1 MRSLFCYICA
11 MQSKL
16 HFGFLIILL
25 ILLGRF
31 VDNSAIPNQQIIIQ
45 FSDAN
50 ISETEKAHIAQ
61 DIQLRLQSIGAEN
74 LHVDQDK
81 KGNLKIAYYSCT
93 NAAQIQKLLS
103 QHDDINYS
111 LGLNNHSKEN
121 SKKEIVKD
129 YKLNVSDIQIDNG
142 NDDWGFDGL
151 QIVEYTQKG
160 DRLNSLKKDFPNY
173 HYQSAI
179 TNNLVK
185 VALIIHRGPLCLE
198 DKLTHTIPEVRA
210 GPSVQGIDIR

>member
-1 MRSLFCYICA
+1 MR
-11 MQSKL
+11 SKL

-25 ILLGRF
+25 ILLGKF

-50 ISETEKAHIAQ
+50 ISEIERAHIAEG
-61 DIQLRLQSIGAEN
+61 IQLRLQNIGAEN

-81 KGNLKIAYYSCT
+81 KGNLIIAYYSYT

-103 QHDDINYS
+103 QHDDVNYS
-111 LGLNNHSKEN
+111 LGINNHSKGN
-121 SKKEIVKD
+121 SEKDILRD
-129 YKLNVSDIQIDNG
+129 YKLNVSDIQKNNG
-142 NDDWGFDGL
+142 NDDWGFDGI
-151 QIVEYTQKG
+151 QIVEYAQKG

-173 HYQSAI
+173 HYQSEI

-185 VALIIHRGPLCLE
+185 VALIIHSGPLCLE

-210 GPSVQGIDIR
+210 GPSV